1 MLGNLI
7 VLCPGSPKMFKFRF
21 TSKAIWLLAISCL
34 ISFCAVLILQY
45 TLPRFVSQLDPAR
58 LENENREL
66 RVENRNTT
74 IKAEQM
80 SDRLVQLEERTKR
93 ISELM
98 QTE

>member
-1 MLGNLI
+1 
-7 VLCPGSPKMFKFRF
+7 MFKFRF
-21 TSKAIWLLAISCL
+21 TSKAIWLLAVSCL
-34 ISFCAVLILQY
+34 ISFFAVLIIQY
-45 TLPRFVSQLDPAR
+45 TLPRFVSTLDPVR

-74 IKAEQM
+74 IKADQM
-80 SDRLVQLEERTKR
+80 NDRLAQLEEQSKR

>member
-34 ISFCAVLILQY
+34 ISFCAVLIIQY

-58 LENENREL
+58 LRE
-66 RVENRNTT
+66 REPRTASGKPQYNDQGG
-74 IKAEQM
+74 A
-80 SDRLVQLEERTKR
+80 DERQACSTGR
-93 ISELM
+93 AIEAHH
-98 QTE
+98 

>member
-21 TSKAIWLLAISCL
+21 TSKAILLLAVSCL
-34 ISFCAVLILQY
+34 ISFFAVLIIQY
-45 TLPRFVSQLDPAR
+45 TLPRFVSTLDPVR

-74 IKAEQM
+74 IKADQM
-80 SDRLVQLEERTKR
+80 NDRLAQLEEQSKR